1 MGEYALLSEVY
12 GWSEN
17 KNKNKK
23 KNKKNKHKEMIQPL
37 SPNDMDRE
45 LLKDNE
51 KTVFNKQN
59 DPELKLKN
67 MTVSPYINY
76 NNDYQNVQDF
86 KNENIMTRDNQYYKP
101 RNNEPRNNDPRNN
114 DPRNNEPRNNDPEYE
129 EFLEYKRMKQYSGQ
143 SRSNNFINNLFKSN
157 LFDSNDQFNELLLYV
172 FTGVFL
178 LMIYDNIYKLGK
190 NSY

>member
-1 MGEYALLSEVY
+1 MGEYALLTEVY
-12 GWSEN
+12 GWSDSN
-17 KNKNKK
+17 KMKKKSKKNKK
-23 KNKKNKHKEMIQPL
+23 KQMIQPL

-67 MTVSPYINY
+67 MAVSPYINY
-76 NNDYQNVQDF
+76 NNDYQNIENYQNYQNYE
-86 KNENIMTRDNQYYKP
+86 NENIMTPENQYYKP
-101 RNNEPRNNDPRNN
+101 RNTDPRNN
-114 DPRNNEPRNNDPEYE
+114 DSRNNDPRNNDPEYE

-143 SRSNNFINNLFKSN
+143 SRDNFIEKIFKTN
-157 LFDSNDQFNELLLYV
+157 IFESNDQFNELLLYI

-178 LMIYDNIYKLGK
+178 LMIYDNMYKLGK

>member
-1 MGEYALLSEVY
+1 MGEYALLTEVY
-12 GWSEN
+12 GWSEKKSKKSK
-17 KNKNKK
+17 KNKNKQ
-23 KNKKNKHKEMIQPL
+23 MIQPL

-67 MTVSPYINY
+67 MNVSPYTNY
-76 NNDYQNVQDF
+76 NNDYQSVQNVQ
-86 KNENIMTRDNQYYKP
+86 NENIMTRENQYYQP
-101 RNNEPRNNDPRNN
+101 RMNEPRM
-114 DPRNNEPRNNDPEYE
+114 NEPKKNDPEYE

-143 SRSNNFINNLFKSN
+143 SRDNNFINNLLKSN
-157 LFDSNDQFNELLLYV
+157 LFESTDQFNELLLYV